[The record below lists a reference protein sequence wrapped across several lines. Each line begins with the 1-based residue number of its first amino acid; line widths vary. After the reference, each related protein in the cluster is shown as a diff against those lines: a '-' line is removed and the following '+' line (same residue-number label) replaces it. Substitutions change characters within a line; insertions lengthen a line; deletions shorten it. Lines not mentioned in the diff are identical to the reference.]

1 MTASDFSSAGSLF
14 LDMQDARRSHS
25 ASDSITRWVKGQVV
39 DTPDTDPTL
48 PAGWVRV
55 GMPYNEPDTYVT
67 GETPGLYTWKGAMV
81 TVKMHSDGTLLSI
94 SDGQDEP
101 GDERTQ
107 VERLGPAG
115 KEIAGAM
122 SDAVKAQKAAEEV
135 KGRADV
141 AAKDAAAAQKAALDA
156 KTAADAAFKKATTVE
171 GRASDLD
178 GKISAAQKAA
188 DEAKAAVAGADS
200 RATDAQNKAQAALD
214 AVKKSGDNAAALAAA
229 TEAKRAADAAKTLA
243 QQAQAAAQ
251 QAQASVSDAA
261 QKASKAQTLAEKADA
276 NAAAAKSA
284 AESSDAAAKKAA
296 SDAAAAQASYKSLQ
310 ATVSANSADL
320 AAAKS
325 KADQA
330 TKDAVAAKDAASKA
344 TADALGA
351 RQAADAASSRASTLA
366 GQVTVSP
373 SAPVLADGQ
382 GKPKGA
388 VWFVQN
394 GQGVL
399 TSQYSWDGMKWML
412 MPVDGSV
419 IKDAT
424 ITSAKIGNAA
434 IGSAQIADA
443 AITDAKIG
451 GLSVSKLMVT
461 GGAKIPRAVIDQLAS
476 DEAFI
481 GKLSANSVT
490 VDPENML
497 RDAGFAGS
505 PSGVWAPSVPAGGSV
520 AFVSDIKDAP
530 GGRSTGARLV
540 GGATSEAQLNQS
552 FKIPAGKV
560 WVLRLTYRYLQGSAG
575 GLQLKVGGTA
585 LPAFPYKDAGWHTED
600 VDWTPATSVAGGV
613 CQVCAGKGAK
623 AEVAAIVLCQKV
635 GATMLAPGSV
645 TSDAIYASRELWAKV
660 SAFGSVTTEMLTAG
674 KATITGEAVVGDLK
688 GNRIQGSKI
697 IGSGIY
703 AYSKSAEAQ
712 NAAKAK
718 VKVAD
723 AGEREFK
730 SMDVDLRLMW
740 TNKYGASDS
749 DGLCTI
755 DSASKTELRGK
766 YTSRLDFTYNACWEV
781 NFTLPAGDVIEPSV
795 EFYVAHVQDDGSTI
809 GSEMQFNLLRN
820 GRHLSRNRSLGGY
833 QVLQLNSWRADHAGE
848 REYFLR
854 IFPLYTPTNVIIRD
868 MKVWWSTGADSTSVR
883 LANNHVWFRD
893 VDVENPDDR
902 QIHQN
907 YLKISTSGLYASQTN
922 QLQYQRPLK
931 SLVMPPHFVG
941 TTNQERVL
949 PWRNPEWYPGRLHN
963 PTPWFEYDAQD
974 FWINDEL
981 VPVAGVAG
989 LYWVA
994 FQATVSST
1002 YPSHWRS
1009 LRIEVQ
1015 PALNWA
1021 VGIGSTVAVEP
1032 NASNIKVSC
1041 AGILQLRTSQGLY
1054 WRFSHASPDASGDDS
1069 GVLHITNT
1077 RLSAMFISK

>member
-14 LDMQDARRSHS
+14 LDMQDARKSHA

-115 KEIAGAM
+115 REIAGAM
-122 SDAVKAQKAAEEV
+122 SDAAKAQKAAEEIR
-135 KGRADV
+135 GRADV

-156 KTAADAAFKKATTVE
+156 KASADAAMQKATTVE
-171 GRASDLD
+171 GRTSGLD
-178 GKISAAQKAA
+178 GKITAAQKAA
-188 DEAKAAVAGADS
+188 DEAKAAVAGAD
-200 RATDAQNKAQAALD
+200 AKAVDAQNKAQAALE

-229 TEAKRAADAAKTLA
+229 TEAKQAADAAKTLA
-243 QQAQAAAQ
+243 QQAQAAAL
-251 QAQASVSDAA
+251 QAQASVVDAA

-276 NAAAAKSA
+276 NAAAVKST
-284 AESSDAAAKKAA
+284 AESADAAAKKAA
-296 SDAAAAQASYKSLQ
+296 ADASAAQASYKSLQ
-310 ATVSANSADL
+310 ATVSANSAGL
-320 AAAKS
+320 AAAKL

-351 RQAADAASSRASTLA
+351 RQAADAASSKASTLA

-373 SAPVLADGQ
+373 SAPVSADGQ

-399 TSQYSWDGMKWML
+399 TSQYTWDGVKWSL

-451 GLSVSKLMVT
+451 GLSVSKLLVT

-497 RDAGFAGS
+497 RDPGFTGS

-540 GGATSEAQLNQS
+540 GGAVSEAQLNQQ

-575 GLQLKVGGTA
+575 GLQLKAGGTA

-600 VDWTPATSVAGGV
+600 VDWSPASSVTGGV
-613 CQVCAGKGAK
+613 CQVCAGKGVK
-623 AEVAAIVLCQKV
+623 AEVAAIVMCQKV

-645 TSDAIYASRELWAKV
+645 TSDAIYASKELWAKV

-688 GNRIQGSKI
+688 GNRIWGSQV
-697 IGSGIY
+697 IGASL
-703 AYSKSAEAQ
+703 STFLESAESV
-712 NAAKAK
+712 NKRKPSWKAS
-718 VKVAD
+718 D
-723 AGEREFK
+723 GETAEWVDK
-730 SMDVDLRLMW
+730 WVDLSLLW
-740 TNKYGASDS
+740 VNQYGDSDS
-749 DGLCTI
+749 EGKCTI
-755 DSASKTELRGK
+755 TSAKPREARGQ
-766 YTSRLDFTYNACWEV
+766 YRSSWDFSYNACWEI
-781 NFTLPAGDVIEPSV
+781 NFTLPAGNVFDPVLS
-795 EFYVAHVQDDGSTI
+795 FKAYHVNDAGTAE
-809 GSEMQFNLLRN
+809 GGTELQFNLLRD
-820 GRHLSRNRSLGGY
+820 GRFKAKDRSLQGY
-833 QVLQLNSWRADHAGE
+833 QHIFLGQWPAEREGN

-854 IFPLYTPTNVIIRD
+854 IFPLYSPTNIVIED
-868 MKVWWSTGADSTSVR
+868 MKLSYRTSYDTTAVNMQNGT
-883 LANNHVWFRD
+883 LALRRVD
-893 VDVENPDDR
+893 VDRNLSNKLTLAVGG
-902 QIHQN
+902 I
-907 YLKISTSGLYASQTN
+907 YASQTDS
-922 QLQYQRPLK
+922 LEYQKPLRT
-931 SLVMPPHFVG
+931 LVMPPHFIG
-941 TTNQERVL
+941 TSDQIRHLSWKGDN
-949 PWRNPEWYPGRLHN
+949 WRWWPGKLNNPR
-963 PTPWFEYDAQD
+963 TWFEIDSQD
-974 FWINDEL
+974 FWTDDQGI
-981 VPVAGVAG
+981 PHAYYYG

-994 FQATVSST
+994 ATAYVDNTYASKWVSARLQVS
-1002 YPSHWRS
+1002 PSS
-1009 LRIEVQ
+1009 
-1015 PALNWA
+1015 NWKTA
-1021 VGIGSTVAVEP
+1021 IGATAAVEP
-1032 NASNIKVSC
+1032 GATEIPIST
-1041 AGILQLRTSQGLY
+1041 AGMMQLRTSNELHWQ
-1054 WRFSHASPDASGDDS
+1054 FMIKSPQADD
-1069 GVLHITNT
+1069 GALGNLIFKHF
-1077 RLSAMFISK
+1077 RLSAMYISN